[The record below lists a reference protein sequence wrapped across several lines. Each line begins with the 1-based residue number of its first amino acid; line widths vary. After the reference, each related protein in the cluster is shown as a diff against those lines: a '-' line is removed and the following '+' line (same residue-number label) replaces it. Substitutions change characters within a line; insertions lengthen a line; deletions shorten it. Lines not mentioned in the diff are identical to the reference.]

1 MSWIFILDHYTCNE
15 HSINVSLSMSC
26 TSFSTVYCFGF
37 QFYHI
42 KLPHCI
48 TLFDNAINQKRRVLL
63 HVSILAKK
71 LKLPYDILILTWI
84 FPCGVEYFLL
94 RWLSSTYTTA
104 VYSTAHCDENE
115 AANGTSIDGTTR
127 DAWDSLSV

>member
-1 MSWIFILDHYTCNE
+1 MNLYSRSLYLQWTFYKCA
-15 HSINVSLSMSC
+15 SFNVMYL
-26 TSFSTVYCFGF
+26 FSTVYCFGF

-71 LKLPYDILILTWI
+71 LLLPYDILILTWI